1 MSAQSLRKAIPTL
14 LAVIVLSMM
23 VGINAIPGPTPVD
36 GPSSEPTPYSAA
48 HSRIAPDPDTRESP
62 PTF

>member
-1 MSAQSLRKAIPTL
+1 MSAQFLRKAIPTL

-23 VGINAIPGPTPVD
+23 VAINAIPGPAPVD
-36 GPSSEPTPYSAA
+36 RPSSEPTPYSADHA
-48 HSRIAPDPDTRESP
+48 RIAPDPDTRESP